1 MTTKELED
9 MRNRALSCFNNALN
23 DSEKLLGGKTDICK
37 KTQILN
43 IQFYL
48 SQCLAYVNI
57 LDNYDT
63 DLKIFTET
71 WEEIQKNIDTIN
83 KAIELIY
90 HL

>member
-1 MTTKELED
+1 M
-9 MRNRALSCFNNALN
+9 
-23 DSEKLLGGKTDICK
+23 
-37 KTQILN
+37 
-43 IQFYL
+43 
-48 SQCLAYVNI
+48 NI
-57 LDNYDT
+57 LDDYDT